1 MSWGRDAPPIMK
13 YYISLILVIIIGL
26 ALYERPVKVPAKPII
41 KPQPEKPIGAKESV
55 GAKFE
60 PPAASF

>member
-1 MSWGRDAPPIMK
+1 MK

-26 ALYERPVKVPAKPII
+26 ALYERPVEVPAKPII
-41 KPQPEKPIGAKESV
+41 KPQPEKPIGAKEPV